1 MEFNLICFIQ
11 GELARTAIFVAFRRH
26 GSYRC
31 IIVFRCKFREMMVP
45 HKLYENTLLSI
56 KYFHLQIFTFLSNFT
71 DTISIVE
78 FHYDANETSKSSKH
92 NKRNAKVLARRCIYR
107 SIYHH
112 TNKLDLNIFASFII
126 TLTRLRGFATTK
138 IKCRTW

>member
-45 HKLYENTLLSI
+45 QLYENTLLSI
-56 KYFHLQIFTFLSNFT
+56 N
-71 DTISIVE
+71 IS
-78 FHYDANETSKSSKH
+78 T
-92 NKRNAKVLARRCIYR
+92 YR
-107 SIYHH
+107 FSH
-112 TNKLDLNIFASFII
+112 SFQ
-126 TLTRLRGFATTK
+126 TLPIQSR
-138 IKCRTW
+138 

>member
-1 MEFNLICFIQ
+1 
-11 GELARTAIFVAFRRH
+11 
-26 GSYRC
+26 
-31 IIVFRCKFREMMVP
+31 MMVP

-92 NKRNAKVLARRCIYR
+92 NKRNKKYWHDVVFTVAF
-107 SIYHH
+107 
-112 TNKLDLNIFASFII
+112 TII
-126 TLTRLRGFATTK
+126 P
-138 IKCRTW
+138 IN